1 MTLSGKDCLITGANT
16 GLGLAVS
23 KKFANM
29 DANTIMLCRNKEK
42 GENAVFEI
50 KKEIP
55 NASVELMTCDLSS
68 MKSIQSFVKDFKGK
82 YSKLDILYNNA
93 AVMKQK
99 RTVTE
104 DGFEM
109 MFQVNY
115 LASFILM
122 NSFLELLKNGSSPYI
137 INNGRPNYKLRLDM
151 DDLQFSKNFQMYN
164 SFFKTKLSLLFANLE
179 LSRREESNGISVTMI
194 DPGPFKSDLVRDMPI
209 MGWLKNLFS
218 SSVEKAAGN
227 ILYHITSDAANKNK
241 NGKVFKEKQE
251 WPLSDYWKDT
261 SISTKLWSVTESLIN
276 NVQS

>member
-1 MTLSGKDCLITGANT
+1 MTFSGKNCLITGANT

-23 KKFANM
+23 KKIANM
-29 DANTIMLCRNKEK
+29 GANTIMLCRNKEK
-42 GENAVFEI
+42 GENAVLEV

-55 NASVELMTCDLSS
+55 NASVELMICDLSS
-68 MKSIQSFVKDFKGK
+68 MKSIQNFIEGFKGK

-137 INNGRPNYKLRLDM
+137 INNGRPADKFRLDM
-151 DDLQFSKNFQMYN
+151 DDLQFSKKYSMYN
-164 SFFKTKLSLLFANLE
+164 SFFKTKLCLLFASLE
-179 LSRREESNGISVTMI
+179 LSRRRESDGITVTMI
-194 DPGPFKSDLVRDMPI
+194 DPGPFKSDLVRDVPL

-218 SSVEKAAGN
+218 STVDKAAEN
-227 ILYHITSDAANKNK
+227 ILYHITSDEAMNK

-251 WPLSDYWKDT
+251 KPLTGYWQDK
-261 SISTKLWSVTESLIN
+261 SVSERLWSVTESLIKN
-276 NVQS
+276 I